1 MPKYFQFIAKLFAYT
16 SILCVVVC
24 LIAGNY
30 KNTYYQAT
38 LLSFILSF
46 LLFLIGFLII
56 NWAFQRSLKQFMA
69 VLFGG
74 IFVRFLL
81 IAGIIFLVM
90 RLTDYDIKYFISV
103 FAAFYLIYQFF
114 EFRFFDKKL
123 KKGSK

>member
-16 SILCVVVC
+16 GILCIAVY

-30 KNTYYQAT
+30 GNTYRQAT
-38 LLSFILSF
+38 LLSFSLSF
-46 LLFLIGFLII
+46 LLFLLGFFVTS
-56 NWAFQRSLKQFMA
+56 WSFKRSLKQFMG

-74 IFVRFLL
+74 MFVRFLL

-90 RLTDYDIKYFISV
+90 RYTDYDVKYFISAFV
-103 FAAFYLIYQFF
+103 VFYLIYQFF
-114 EFRFFDKKL
+114 EFRFFNEKL